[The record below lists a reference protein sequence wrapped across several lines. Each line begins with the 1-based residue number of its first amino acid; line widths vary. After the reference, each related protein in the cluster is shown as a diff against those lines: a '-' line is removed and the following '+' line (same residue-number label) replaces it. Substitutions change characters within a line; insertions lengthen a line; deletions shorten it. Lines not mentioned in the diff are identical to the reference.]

1 MNADPKTATNQPA
14 AYMVGVSQ
22 HAFDV
27 QAPGTLVT
35 GVALAYA
42 VVVLGLAA
50 HLLFSNGTPGWA
62 AHEPLA
68 GVAGPAID
76 PEALTVGF
84 RLDEDSG
91 AGSGYLE
98 FAPLPADPQGT
109 PTQTIAPTHAAAGE

>member
-14 AYMVGVSQ
+14 TNQPAAYYVGVSQ

-27 QAPGTLVT
+27 PAPGTLVT

-42 VVVLGLAA
+42 AVALGLAA
-50 HLLFSNGTPGWA
+50 HLLFSDGTPSWA
-62 AHEPLA
+62 AQDPA
-68 GVAGPAID
+68 VSRVASPAID

-84 RLDEDSG
+84 QLDDDSG

-98 FAPLPADPQGT
+98 FV
-109 PTQTIAPTHAAAGE
+109 PTGE

>member
-14 AYMVGVSQ
+14 AYYVGVSQ

-42 VVVLGLAA
+42 IVVFGLAA
-50 HLLFSNGTPGWA
+50 HLVFSDGTPGWA
-62 AHEPLA
+62 AQDPA
-68 GVAGPAID
+68 ISRVTGPAID

-91 AGSGYLE
+91 VGSGYLE
-98 FAPLPADPQGT
+98 FV
-109 PTQTIAPTHAAAGE
+109 PTGG

>member
-14 AYMVGVSQ
+14 AHFASVSQ

-27 QAPGTLVT
+27 PAPSTLVT

-42 VVVLGLAA
+42 VVVLGVAA
-50 HLLFSNGTPGWA
+50 NLLFSNGTPGWA
-62 AHEPLA
+62 AQEPVG
-68 GVAGPAID
+68 GVASPAID

-84 RLDEDSG
+84 WLYEDSG

-98 FAPLPADPQGT
+98 FAPPADAQDT
-109 PTQTIAPTHAAAGE
+109 PTQTIVHTQAAAGE

>member
-1 MNADPKTATNQPA
+1 MNADPKTANKQPTA
-14 AYMVGVSQ
+14 HFVGVSQ

-42 VVVLGLAA
+42 VVGLAA
-50 HLLFSNGTPGWA
+50 NLLFSNGTPGWA
-62 AHEPLA
+62 AHDPVA
-68 GVAGPAID
+68 GVASPAID

-98 FAPLPADPQGT
+98 FAPPPADPQGT
-109 PTQTIAPTHAAAGE
+109 ATQTIAHTRTAAGE